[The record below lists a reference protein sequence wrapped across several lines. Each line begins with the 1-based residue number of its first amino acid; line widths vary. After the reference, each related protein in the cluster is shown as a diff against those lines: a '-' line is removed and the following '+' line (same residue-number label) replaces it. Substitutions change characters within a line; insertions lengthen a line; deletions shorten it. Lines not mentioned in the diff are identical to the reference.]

1 MPSPEELETAKERVQ
16 YMEDYFHF
24 AIAGVSGT
32 GKSSLVNAF
41 RGLRSK
47 DDGAAAV
54 GITETTLQMTRY
66 PEANPEIP
74 FVWYDVPGAGT
85 LKCRDWQYFG
95 DQGLYVFD
103 CIIILFDN
111 RFTMSDIAILVH
123 ARRFNIP
130 TYIVRSKADQH
141 IRNLMIEMGYD
152 SEADA
157 GSERRDKLYRAE
169 RWQFIEQ
176 TRNIVKANLVDANLP
191 DQRVYIVSNKT
202 LLDLIN
208 KKMPKTMIDEV
219 ELLNDLYSQAHA
231 RRSIR
236 LDEVTSS
243 TGNLVDTILG

>member
-1 MPSPEELETAKERVQ
+1 
-16 YMEDYFHF
+16 
-24 AIAGVSGT
+24 
-32 GKSSLVNAF
+32 
-41 RGLRSK
+41 
-47 DDGAAAV
+47 
-54 GITETTLQMTRY
+54 MT
-66 PEANPEIP
+66 
-74 FVWYDVPGAGT
+74 
-85 LKCRDWQYFG
+85 
-95 DQGLYVFD
+95 
-103 CIIILFDN
+103 
-111 RFTMSDIAILVH
+111 DIAILVN

-157 GSERRDKLYRAE
+157 GSERRDKLYRAA

-176 TRNIVKANLVDANLP
+176 TRNTVKANLVDTNLP

-208 KKMPKTMIDEV
+208 KKMPKTIFDEV

-236 LDEVTSS
+236 LDVTC